1 MQSRTCLPVQ
11 TLNLSKTEE
20 GGKTVRE
27 VGEGDKEARQGR
39 RRDRMNDEMRITA
52 EQEDGRM

>member
-1 MQSRTCLPVQ
+1 MQGRTCLPVQ

-20 GGKTVRE
+20 GGKTVKE
-27 VGEGDKEARQGR
+27 VEEGDKEGGKKERQ
-39 RRDRMNDEMRITA
+39 RMNGEMRITA